1 MFSSRLPYC
10 VRPTNLWLKRGYS
23 DFLKNLPRVEGPKTG
38 TKKPNRFAEQYN
50 KKQSGERSQDRNQ
63 ERPQRNQSRNN
74 GRNQHRNPDLNNQEA
89 IQNREWTDRAH
100 QDRTRILQE
109 QAARQP
115 KDIKQVKAERYN
127 FLKNKLKNSQKTV
140 LKSQPK
146 PVSRSKP
153 KEREPISIQIPTY
166 ITVANLAKILNIP
179 LNAFLRR
186 LRSLGFEDMT
196 HNYILDK
203 ENASL
208 IADEYGYKITMNDDT
223 GLDLF
228 PAPEDPSKL
237 QSRAPV
243 VTIMGHVDHGKTT
256 ILDYLRK
263 SSIVD
268 NEHGGITQH
277 IGAFSVVT
285 PISKKKITF
294 LDTPGHAAFLK
305 MRERGAIITD
315 IVILVVAADDSV
327 MPQTIEA
334 IKHAKKS
341 NVPII
346 VAINKCDK
354 PGVNIDKVLS
364 DLARYE
370 IDIEDY
376 GGDTQTVQVSGKTGL
391 NMDKLEEAV
400 VTLSELSEFR
410 AEHKGIASEGWII
423 ESQVVKGLG
432 NVATVLVRRGTV
444 KPGSFL
450 VAGNTYCKVR
460 GMKDEHGKTVK
471 LAGPSTPVQIWGWK
485 DLPDAGEQM
494 LEAKDEKTAK
504 KVVDNRIA
512 RAKQIQTGKDMEKI
526 NAKRQEEIK
535 ELKRQE
541 QLNEMKL
548 AGLNVDDMKLADED
562 EDKCVQVKYII
573 KSDVFGSA
581 EAIKES
587 IDGLGN
593 DEVKSLVI
601 SHEAGPPT
609 DSDIDLAKTLGAKI
623 ICFNLKAPK
632 PIQSKAEQAGVQIS
646 EHNIIYR
653 LIEEVTEELT
663 SHLKP
668 HIELK
673 TIAEA
678 DIKDVFTISGKN
690 KTKVKVAGCRIST
703 GIIKRSSKVK
713 VIRDG
718 EVVFTGVL
726 SSLKH
731 VKDDISEAKKGT
743 ECGISFEKW
752 DNFESGDVV
761 EAYEEVS
768 HPRYL

>member
-1 MFSSRLPYC
+1 MFTSRLPHC

-38 TKKPNRFAEQYN
+38 TKKPNRFAEQYSR
-50 KKQSGERSQDRNQ
+50 KQSGERSQDRNQ
-63 ERPQRNQSRNN
+63 DRPQRNQSRNN
-74 GRNQHRNPDLNNQEA
+74 GRNQHRNPDMNNQEA
-89 IQNREWTDRAH
+89 IQNREWTDKAH

-146 PVSRSKP
+146 PMQRSKP

-228 PAPEDPSKL
+228 PALEDPSKL

-450 VAGNTYCKVR
+450 VAGDTYCKVR

-548 AGLNVDDMKLADED
+548 AGLNVDDMKLADEE

-690 KTKVKVAGCRIST
+690 KTKVKVAGCRISS
-703 GIIKRSSKVK
+703 GIMKRSSKVK